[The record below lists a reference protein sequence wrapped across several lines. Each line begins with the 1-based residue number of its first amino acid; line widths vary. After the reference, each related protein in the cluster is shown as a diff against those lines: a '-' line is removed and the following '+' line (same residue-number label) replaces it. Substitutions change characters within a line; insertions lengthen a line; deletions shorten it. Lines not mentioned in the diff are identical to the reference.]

1 MTMKIVA
8 AAAGAMAFQA
18 LGGLF
23 ASPARAA
30 WGWFM
35 DVPTGLGFT
44 CSEGT
49 SLGCAS
55 PAGCE
60 DSNFTC
66 TVVPDAGM
74 SCDVTSTN
82 VVCSI
87 EGGAQNFVPDSASP
101 MCAQVNT
108 SSHYNN
114 ASLSWSTVPT
124 CGTTTSTTAGV
135 STSDASMKVVGFAA
149 AALATAQHLPMTF
162 SAENMGAKRP
172 IGELG
177 RHPRLSR
184 GGDRQVKVDLIDEAR
199 CPGEVTIRHIRMLAC
214 ACTAHVGV
222 KAVWHQ
228 ALKSLLFASRA
239 LPMTMKIVA
248 AAAGAMAFQALGGLF
263 ASPARAAWG
272 WFMDVPTGLGFT
284 CSEGT
289 SLGCASPAGCE
300 DSNFTCT
307 VVPDAGMSCDVT
319 STNVVCSIQGGAQNF
334 VPDSASPM
342 CAQVN
347 TSDHYNNAS
356 LSWST
361 VPTCGTTTST
371 TAGVSTSDAS
381 MEVVGFAAAA
391 LATAQLL

>member
-1 MTMKIVA
+1 MCPCCMEQKYLCLPSQA
-8 AAAGAMAFQA
+8 ALLALHVSMESILASSTLEPALCISRLHDDHEDRCCSCRRMAFQA
-18 LGGLF
+18 MGGLF

-35 DVPTGLGFT
+35 EVPTGLGFT

-87 EGGAQNFVPDSASP
+87 A
-101 MCAQVNT
+101 
-108 SSHYNN
+108 
-114 ASLSWSTVPT
+114 
-124 CGTTTSTTAGV
+124 
-135 STSDASMKVVGFAA
+135 
-149 AALATAQHLPMTF
+149 
-162 SAENMGAKRP
+162 
-172 IGELG
+172 
-177 RHPRLSR
+177 
-184 GGDRQVKVDLIDEAR
+184 
-199 CPGEVTIRHIRMLAC
+199 
-214 ACTAHVGV
+214 
-222 KAVWHQ
+222 
-228 ALKSLLFASRA
+228 
-239 LPMTMKIVA
+239 
-248 AAAGAMAFQALGGLF
+248 
-263 ASPARAAWG
+263 
-272 WFMDVPTGLGFT
+272 
-284 CSEGT
+284 
-289 SLGCASPAGCE
+289 
-300 DSNFTCT
+300 
-307 VVPDAGMSCDVT
+307 
-319 STNVVCSIQGGAQNF
+319 GGAQNF

-361 VPTCGTTTST
+361 VPTCGTTTT
-371 TAGVSTSDAS
+371 GTATTSDAS
-381 MEVVGFAAAA
+381 MEMVGFAAAA

>member
-1 MTMKIVA
+1 MLRHTHMPRPNEK
-8 AAAGAMAFQA
+8 
-18 LGGLF
+18 
-23 ASPARAA
+23 
-30 WGWFM
+30 
-35 DVPTGLGFT
+35 
-44 CSEGT
+44 
-49 SLGCAS
+49 
-55 PAGCE
+55 
-60 DSNFTC
+60 
-66 TVVPDAGM
+66 
-74 SCDVTSTN
+74 
-82 VVCSI
+82 
-87 EGGAQNFVPDSASP
+87 SASFC
-101 MCAQVNT
+101 CAQEL
-108 SSHYNN
+108 
-114 ASLSWSTVPT
+114 AE
-124 CGTTTSTTAGV
+124 
-135 STSDASMKVVGFAA
+135 GF
-149 AALATAQHLPMTF
+149 LA
-162 SAENMGAKRP
+162 
-172 IGELG
+172 
-177 RHPRLSR
+177 
-184 GGDRQVKVDLIDEAR
+184 
-199 CPGEVTIRHIRMLAC
+199 CIRWRILAC
-214 ACTAHVGV
+214 ACDFLLCTAHVGV

-239 LPMTMKIVA
+239 VPMTMKIFA
-248 AAAGAMAFQALGGLF
+248 AAAGAIAFQVLGGLF

-371 TAGVSTSDAS
+371 TTGASTSDAS